1 MDQSQKRRQPR
12 LNHDETAGWTQ
23 QTANFTERPFQVP
36 RQISQMVK
44 AALND
49 HDIHGSIG
57 QPDIAAI
64 ADEQLRITVVELQQV
79 RGEIDAAEIREPK

>member
-1 MDQSQKRRQPR
+1 
-12 LNHDETAGWTQ
+12 
-23 QTANFTERPFQVP
+23 
-36 RQISQMVK
+36 MVK

-79 RGEIDAAEIREPK
+79 RGEIDAAEIREPQ